1 MTVNNLFALGS
12 FALAAASAVAGNE
25 VLPGYLTDPSAMK
38 EAVEKEDYTPPERLQ
53 FPYFSTYYVKP
64 TVTTEETVK
73 IGFYVTDFYQ
83 SEIRFRDKSH
93 VFAALIEFGREG
105 EPARRLKPFKVGAGD
120 GEFVLGRLE
129 PGEWWLRAWAV
140 DKARRESHRVFHKFR
155 VVKPGVLDVK
165 ADQIY
170 RMTAA
175 DLGKYGIRNDG
186 DLGREVLVEAGP
198 VPEGEKLKEGFE
210 RSLKAIDAYVKAHQA
225 GKGAARP
232 GYTVY
237 KSAVNGVVEFHG

>member
-1 MTVNNLFALGS
+1 MTVNSLFALGA
-12 FALAAASAVAGNE
+12 FALAAASAMAGNE

-38 EAVEKEDYTPPERLQ
+38 ETVEKEDYTPPERLQ

-129 PGEWWLRAWAV
+129 PGEWWLRA
-140 DKARRESHRVFHKFR
+140 
-155 VVKPGVLDVK
+155 
-165 ADQIY
+165 
-170 RMTAA
+170 
-175 DLGKYGIRNDG
+175 
-186 DLGREVLVEAGP
+186 
-198 VPEGEKLKEGFE
+198 
-210 RSLKAIDAYVKAHQA
+210 
-225 GKGAARP
+225 
-232 GYTVY
+232 
-237 KSAVNGVVEFHG
+237 